1 MFRNSLFAAALAAG
15 SLLWAGTYRFDVKT
29 DRPAVDYKTGEPK
42 GGKRRSRF
50 RRSGDR
56 HHQK

>member
-29 DRPAVDYKTGEPK
+29 DRPAVDYKTGEPMV
-42 GGKRRSRF
+42 F
-50 RRSGDR
+50 TV
-56 HHQK
+56 QLL